1 MLYRTL
7 ALAAAAGVLAGA
19 PARADDDGHHGR
31 GHGHGKHKEA
41 YWDGD
46 CKVERKWKHGEYEE
60 KRKCKGHA
68 HGRERV
74 YVVPGQPAAAPVQPI
89 AVYPPWIVREQGQY
103 AYHPEYR
110 PVRAPVNALRCNSQI
125 VGRVLGGIVGGA
137 LGNQIG
143 GGNGRT
149 LATIGGAVAGVL
161 VGGEIGRRIDGKDQA
176 CVGEVLEVA
185 PVGRRVQWVQGAT
198 TYVVIPG
205 RVMMREGAHCRP
217 YTLDMQTRSG
227 WQRTEGWACRRPGG
241 VWVAA

>member
-1 MLYRTL
+1 MRKAFVFA
-7 ALAAAAGVLAGA
+7 ALASVLAA
-19 PARADDDGHHGR
+19 PAAFADRDGHGR
-31 GHGHGKHKEA
+31 GWDKHHGNDKEEF
-41 YWDGD
+41 WDGN
-46 CKVERKWKHGEYEE
+46 CLVTRKFKHGEFEE
-60 KRKCKGHA
+60 KRKCKA
-68 HGRERV
+68 PARV
-74 YVVPGQPAAAPVQPI
+74 VVVPARPVVVPAPTPAVL
-89 AVYPPWIVREQGQY
+89 VYPPWIVQRQGQY

-110 PVRAPVNALRCNSQI
+110 PVRAPGSATRCNSDT

-161 VGGEIGRRIDGKDQA
+161 VGGEVGRRMDARDQA

-185 PVGRRVQWVQGAT
+185 PVGRRVQWVDSRV

-205 RVMMREGAHCRP
+205 RVVLRQGAHCRP
-217 YTLDMQTRSG
+217 YTLDMQRGSG